1 MVAIA
6 RVKTGIPSL
15 DAIMGGGLPPQSNI
29 LVYGEPLCGKK
40 PLIMQYIYQGLQE
53 GMPGMFVLTDYGVVE
68 WANMMRQGGW
78 NLETVKDQSLIH
90 FVDAYTKQFQPGLED
105 NPNIA
110 YVEHPSAISS
120 VALHIS
126 SMQDE
131 ILKAGGKEHRLA
143 FHSISSLLE
152 ECDSKTVFNFLH
164 YVTGKFRM
172 AGATALYTM
181 EKGMHSPVEVNM
193 VEHLMDGI
201 IEFEGENVKVKG
213 IFGSDAQ
220 VHAYKITPRGITI
233 KV

>member
-6 RVKTGIPSL
+6 RIKTGIPSL
-15 DAIMGGGLPPQSNI
+15 DAIMGGGLPPQSNV

-40 PLIMQYIYQGLQE
+40 PLIMQYVYNGLAE
-53 GMPGMFVLTDYGVVE
+53 GAPGIFVLTDYGIVE
-68 WANMMRQGGW
+68 WANMMKQGGW
-78 NLETVKDQSLIH
+78 NLESVKDQSLIH
-90 FVDAYTKQFQPGLED
+90 VVDAYSKQFEPGLED

-120 VALHIS
+120 LALHIS
-126 SMQDE
+126 SMQE
-131 ILKAGGKEHRLA
+131 GILKKSKEHRLA

-152 ECDSKTVFNFLH
+152 ECEPKAVFNFLH
-164 YVTGKFRM
+164 FVTGKFRI

-181 EKGMHSPVEVNM
+181 EKGMHSPAEVSM

-201 IEFEGENVKVKG
+201 IEFEGESVKVKG
-213 IFGSDAQ
+213 LFGADGKTY
-220 VHAYKITPRGITI
+220 AYKITPRGITI

>member
-1 MVAIA
+1 
-6 RVKTGIPSL
+6 
-15 DAIMGGGLPPQSNI
+15 MGGGLPPQSNV

-40 PLIMQYIYQGLQE
+40 PLIMQYIYEGLAE
-53 GMPGMFVLTDYGVVE
+53 GVPGIFVLTDYGVVE
-68 WANMMRQGGW
+68 WANMMRQGSW
-78 NLETVKDQSLIH
+78 NLEAVKDQGLIH

-126 SMQDE
+126 AMQE
-131 ILKAGGKEHRLA
+131 GIMKKHKEHRLA

-152 ECDSKTVFNFLH
+152 ECEPKAVFNFLH
-164 YVTGKFRM
+164 YVTGKFRL

-181 EKGMHSPVEVNM
+181 EKGMHSPTEVNM

-201 IEFEGENVKVKG
+201 IEFEGESVKVRG
-213 IFGSDAQ
+213 VFGADAQ
-220 VHAYKITPRGITI
+220 IHAYKITPRGLTI